1 MAITTTTTLLQL
13 ASISR
18 GMASIF
24 QAAIRVQTRQEP
36 YILTWKSP
44 ASSWPSSAGSR
55 LAKASSLR
63 QKRSFHSV
71 ATTRNNH
78 AQKDLGDQSAS
89 NPHGK
94 AGLRSSPG
102 QEDEERPSP
111 LRASRV
117 PSSRLGRLFHYG
129 GLAAGIGWGTASEAL
144 RRTAAGHQ
152 DPSHPLALSEANVR
166 RLVDKLTKMRGA
178 ALKLGQF
185 LAIQDAKILPPQIE
199 EVLVKVQCTADY
211 MPFDQAENVLK
222 EALGK
227 DWAHK
232 FSNFTKVPVA
242 AASIGQV
249 HSAGVASG
257 ENGAI
262 VKAAV
267 KVQFPGVYESIQSDL
282 SYLGLLAGTSSILPK
297 GLFLSKS
304 IEVLG
309 QELKDE
315 CDYTREARYGKRM
328 AQFLIDDPRFAVPK
342 VFDHLSTEKVLTTE
356 FMSGTSLR
364 HAAKWPQALRN
375 KIGHDVLELCFRE
388 ILHFRLMQTD
398 PNWSNFLW
406 NEETQQI
413 ELIDFGATRE
423 YSKEFIDGYLKLLQ
437 AGIAGNRADCIE
449 ASIELGYLTGN
460 ECETMLESQ
469 YKTVKALGEPFRES
483 SRQPYDFSQQTV
495 TDRVRAE
502 IPTMVRL
509 RLKPPPIETYSL
521 NRKLSGMFLLCNRLG
536 SHIDCHAIL
545 DHLLHHQS
553 PTRPPSPPGSSSS
566 KA

>member
-1 MAITTTTTLLQL
+1 
-13 ASISR
+13 
-18 GMASIF
+18 
-24 QAAIRVQTRQEP
+24 V
-36 YILTWKSP
+36 
-44 ASSWPSSAGSR
+44 
-55 LAKASSLR
+55 
-63 QKRSFHSV
+63 
-71 ATTRNNH
+71 
-78 AQKDLGDQSAS
+78 
-89 NPHGK
+89 
-94 AGLRSSPG
+94 
-102 QEDEERPSP
+102 
-111 LRASRV
+111 
-117 PSSRLGRLFHYG
+117 
-129 GLAAGIGWGTASEAL
+129 
-144 RRTAAGHQ
+144 
-152 DPSHPLALSEANVR
+152 
-166 RLVDKLTKMRGA
+166 
-178 ALKLGQF
+178 
-185 LAIQDAKILPPQIE
+185 
-199 EVLVKVQCTADY
+199 
-211 MPFDQAENVLK
+211 
-222 EALGK
+222 
-227 DWAHK
+227 
-232 FSNFTKVPVA
+232 
-242 AASIGQV
+242 
-249 HSAGVASG
+249 
-257 ENGAI
+257 
-262 VKAAV
+262 
-267 KVQFPGVYESIQSDL
+267 
-282 SYLGLLAGTSSILPK
+282 AGTSSILPK

-328 AQFLIDDPRFAVPK
+328 AQFLIDDPRFAVPR